1 MSEAVRFEGRGPAA
15 WITIDR
21 PDRRNALSAEV
32 MEGLLE
38 ALRRASAEDD
48 VRAVVLTGAGEKAFC
63 AGGDVGSFGQAA
75 AESPPAAIGR
85 LLDAIWH
92 HPQPTIARVN
102 GGALGGG
109 FGLMLATD
117 LAVAADDVQLG
128 MPEINLGLWPHVV
141 TVVVQ
146 RALPRRIALE
156 LMLTGR
162 RMTPDEAL
170 RWGLLNRV
178 VPRNELDGAVEE
190 LVQEIASKSPEI
202 VRLGRR
208 SFTGAEDLGFG
219 ASIQHLKEMLAENL
233 RKEDLIEGVS
243 AFLEKR
249 KPEWKGR

>member
-1 MSEAVRFEGRGPAA
+1 MTDAVLYEARGPAA
-15 WITIDR
+15 WLTINR
-21 PDRRNALSAEV
+21 PDRRNALSSEV
-32 MEGLLE
+32 MEALLE
-38 ALRRASAEDD
+38 AFRRASADAD
-48 VRAVVLTGAGEKAFC
+48 VRVVILTGAGERAFC

-92 HPQPTIARVN
+92 HPKPTIARVN

-109 FGLMLATD
+109 FGLMLACD
-117 LAVAADDVQLG
+117 LAIAADDVQLG
-128 MPEINLGLWPHVV
+128 MPEINLGLWPHVI

-146 RALPRRIALE
+146 RALHRRVALE

-162 RMTPDEAL
+162 RLSHEEAL
-170 RWGLLNRV
+170 RWGIVNRS
-178 VPRNELDGAVEE
+178 VPREGLDEAVNQLAE
-190 LVQEIASKSPEI
+190 EIASKSPEI
-202 VRLGRR
+202 VRLGKR
-208 SFTGAEDLGFG
+208 SFTGAEDLAFG

-233 RKEDLIEGVS
+233 QKEDLIEGVR